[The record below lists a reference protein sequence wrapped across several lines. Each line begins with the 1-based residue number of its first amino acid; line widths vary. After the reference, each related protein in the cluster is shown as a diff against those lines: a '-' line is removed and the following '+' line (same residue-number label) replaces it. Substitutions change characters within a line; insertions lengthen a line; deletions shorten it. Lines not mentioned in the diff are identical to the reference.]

1 MQQTR
6 RALLRLILRVNV
18 LGKIPQCSRFTRFWL
33 AWSALRARTPVSL
46 RASGARQAPGWGGQ
60 YSRAHGAQPEQA
72 KRPVHDPS
80 QRRRD
85 GLPSPAITLRSGGNS
100 FMYKLHLSL
109 LQTTFNQSDL
119 VSCTGT

>member
-72 KRPVHDPS
+72 KRPVHYPANDGTMVCHLRPS
-80 QRRRD
+80 RYAQ
-85 GLPSPAITLRSGGNS
+85 GA
-100 FMYKLHLSL
+100 FM
-109 LQTTFNQSDL
+109 
-119 VSCTGT
+119 